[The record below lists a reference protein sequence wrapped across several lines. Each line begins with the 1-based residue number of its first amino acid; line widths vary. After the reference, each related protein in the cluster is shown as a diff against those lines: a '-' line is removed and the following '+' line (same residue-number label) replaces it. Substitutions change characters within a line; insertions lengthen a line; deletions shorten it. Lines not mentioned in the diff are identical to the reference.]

1 VKRAVDGNRFAR
13 PGRTPREARG
23 EQPPVAIDMNPMVDL
38 AFLLL
43 TFFMLASSF
52 NQPQAMELVLPPPPE
67 PDEAVLEQPVK
78 ESKALTLVLGRDDR
92 LYWYRGVTEPEV
104 HESAYGPEGLERL
117 LREQLAATPDL
128 VVLVKPLDA
137 SRYAN
142 LVDALDDL
150 GRAAAPRYALAEP
163 GPEDLRLIEAFARTG
178 ERETPTAP

>member
-1 VKRAVDGNRFAR
+1 MKRAVDGNRFAR

-23 EQPPVAIDMNPMVDL
+23 EQLPVSIDMNPMVDL

-78 ESKALTLVLGRDDR
+78 ESKALTLVLGEADR
-92 LYWYRGVTEPEV
+92 LYWYRGITEPEV
-104 HESAYGPEGLERL
+104 QQSSYGPDGLEQL
-117 LREQLAATPDL
+117 LRAQLAATPDL

-142 LVDALDDL
+142 LVDVLDDL
-150 GRAAAPRYALAEP
+150 GRAAAPRYALTEP
-163 GPEDLRLIEAFARTG
+163 GPEDRRLIEAFARSG
-178 ERETPTAP
+178 ENKPPTAP

>member
-1 VKRAVDGNRFAR
+1 MKRAVDGNRFAR

-78 ESKALTLVLGRDDR
+78 ESKALTLVLGRNDR

-117 LREQLAATPDL
+117 LREQLDATRGD
-128 VVLVKPLDA
+128 VV
-137 SRYAN
+137 N
-142 LVDALDDL
+142 LRSGDSSAQQQQIS
-150 GRAAAPRYALAEP
+150 E
-163 GPEDLRLIEAFARTG
+163 LRRLFHLTLFSSC
-178 ERETPTAP
+178 